1 VLRIQQSGRITYE
14 QKDGK
19 MKIALIGYGKMGQEI
34 EKIALDRGH
43 EIVSKIDVSSS
54 DAFEDESFKSA
65 DVAIEFT
72 RPEAAYSNYMKCF
85 DANVPVVSGTTG
97 WLDKLPEIKD
107 RCNNDKQAFFYASNF
122 SLGVNIFFELNKQ
135 LARIMNTMNEYNVSM
150 EEVHHTQKLDEPSG
164 TAITLAEGIIEHV
177 DAKNAWSLES
187 EKSNDDIAI
196 KAIREGDVPGIH
208 TIKYESS
215 VDEIIIHHSAKSRK
229 GFALGAVL
237 AAEFVKGKTGF
248 LSMNDL
254 LNF

>member
-1 VLRIQQSGRITYE
+1 
-14 QKDGK
+14 

-43 EIVSKIDVSSS
+43 EIVSKIDVTSS
-54 DAFEDESFKSA
+54 DSFDNANFKSA

-72 RPEAAYSNYMKCF
+72 RPEAAYNNYIKCF
-85 DANVPVVSGTTG
+85 EANVPVVSGTTG
-97 WLDKLPEIKD
+97 WLDKLEEIKD
-107 RCNNDKQAFFYASNF
+107 RCENDKQTFFYASNF

-135 LARIMNTMNEYNVSM
+135 LARIMNKMNEYNVSM
-150 EEVHHTQKLDEPSG
+150 EEVHHTQKLDAPSG
-164 TAITLAEGIIEHV
+164 TAITLAEGIIDNIES
-177 DAKNAWSLES
+177 KTAWVLDR
-187 EKSNDDIAI
+187 EKSSEDVAI
-196 KAIREGDVPGIH
+196 KAIREGEVPGIH

-248 LSMNDL
+248 LTMNDL